1 MDIISIVLAVV
12 GVLGAGGALAL
23 FLLAPVLLAVI
34 VTRAESALGAM
45 LSTRLGCA
53 LLAGLACFI
62 LADQVR
68 SLRDGARCERAIAE
82 LIAQA
87 KAAGDKRDADI
98 TQAVEAQ
105 YTPILADL
113 RKESDELQQ
122 QVREYEEAKSKSA
135 AAGKRMQKDVR
146 ERPGVLHEDGRERPG
161 ACLLRPDALQ
171 LRQRVKKPG
180 PAARR

>member
-1 MDIISIVLAVV
+1 MDIISIILAVV

-23 FLLAPVLLAVI
+23 FLLAPALLAVI
-34 VTRAESALGAM
+34 VTRAESALGAI
-45 LSTRLGCA
+45 LATRLGCA
-53 LLAGLACFI
+53 LLAGVACFI
-62 LADQVR
+62 VADQVR

-135 AAGKRMQKDVR
+135 AGKRMQKDGR
-146 ERPGVLHEDGRERPG
+146 ERPGVLHEDGRERPYV
-161 ACLLRPDALQ
+161 CLLRPDALQ

>member
-1 MDIISIVLAVV
+1 VACVV
-12 GVLGAGGALAL
+12 
-23 FLLAPVLLAVI
+23 
-34 VTRAESALGAM
+34 
-45 LSTRLGCA
+45 
-53 LLAGLACFI
+53 

-98 TQAVEAQ
+98 TRAVEAQ

-135 AAGKRMQKDVR
+135 AAGKRMQKD
-146 ERPGVLHEDGRERPG
+146 GRERPG